1 MEDGFGVAGMNCFLH
16 EPEEKPTGRQ
26 ISSDRT
32 ACYSGGYWNA
42 GKIDEKRLRQCNR
55 EGFQRCFSA
64 GDIGKRFAQVCADKW
79 KWYHEITS
87 RLLYGRRGFFVVW
100 EWSAVQVRGNSTK
113 SQVFEFFIIRGKRFC
128 KYYVISM
135 RAWRT
140 LKLRVMNNWGA

>member
-79 KWYHEITS
+79 KWYHGITS
-87 RLLYGRRGFFVVW
+87 RLLLEGGAFLLSGSGLPYRCG
-100 EWSAVQVRGNSTK
+100 EILQKA
-113 SQVFEFFIIRGKRFC
+113 
-128 KYYVISM
+128 KYLNFS
-135 RAWRT
+135 
-140 LKLRVMNNWGA
+140 L